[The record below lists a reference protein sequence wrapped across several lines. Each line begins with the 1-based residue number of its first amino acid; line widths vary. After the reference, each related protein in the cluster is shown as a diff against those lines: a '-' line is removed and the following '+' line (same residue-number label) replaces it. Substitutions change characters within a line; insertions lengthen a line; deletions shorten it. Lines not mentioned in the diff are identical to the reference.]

1 MLRTY
6 THPHRQWIM
15 KHGADYWP
23 PLSLINYGPVRN
35 APKGGGANHKKVK
48 VGFRFPT
55 RTHKHTTLMT
65 RKSSMLFVSRNIW
78 KQKKKHASV
87 AMHEWRSTLTLQSS
101 NVQQFWYTN
110 TPFQW
115 KRWVCSDPKTVF
127 TYYFNQI
134 QNQTIQSGRLRTEW
148 ALGSFYPGAIW
159 SLTGITHLTV
169 LHDHTYD

>member
-1 MLRTY
+1 MVLCGTLRKEEAQITRRLRLGFASRPEL
-6 THPHRQWIM
+6 T
-15 KHGADYWP
+15 KT
-23 PLSLINYGPVRN
+23 
-35 APKGGGANHKKVK
+35 KK
-48 VGFRFPT
+48 
-55 RTHKHTTLMT
+55 TLMS

-78 KQKKKHASV
+78 KQKKKKHASV
-87 AMHEWRSTLTLQSS
+87 AMHEWRSTLILQSS